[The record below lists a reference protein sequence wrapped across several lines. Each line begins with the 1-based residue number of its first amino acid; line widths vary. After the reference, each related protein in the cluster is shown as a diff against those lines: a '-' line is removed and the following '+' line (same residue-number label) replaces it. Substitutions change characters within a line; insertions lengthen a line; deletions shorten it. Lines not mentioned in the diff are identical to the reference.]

1 MNYSLFLF
9 LTLIALLVVKKL
21 DISYPL
27 TITTTTKSTELA
39 VVGEGKVEVIP
50 DTAYIDVG
58 ISVNNVETADKAQ
71 EMLSSVNNKIIEA
84 VKKLGIVKEDIK
96 TANYSVYPNYSYEEK
111 TSKIT
116 GYNGNAT
123 VTIKV
128 KEMKLTSQVI
138 TEATNVGA
146 NQIHGVRFE
155 IDKPEKYRE
164 QARDKAIENAREQA
178 EQLAK
183 KLGIKLGR
191 VVNIV
196 ESAPERIY
204 PLYGK
209 AIPEAGGG
217 GPQIEPGSQTITSTV
232 TLYFEKY

>member
-21 DISYPL
+21 DITYPL

-39 VVGEGKVEVIP
+39 VVGEGKVEVVP

-58 ISVNNVETADKAQ
+58 ISVNDIETADKAQ

-84 VKKLGIVKEDIK
+84 VKKLGIAKEEIK
-96 TANYSVYPNYSYEEK
+96 TSNYSIYPAYKYEENK
-111 TSKIT
+111 VT

-128 KEMKLTSQVI
+128 RDAKLASQVI

-164 QARDKAIENAREQA
+164 QARDKAIENAKSQA
-178 EQLAK
+178 ERLAQ
-183 KLGIKLGR
+183 KLGIRLGKI
-191 VVNIV
+191 VNMV
-196 ESAPERIY
+196 ESSPDRVY
-204 PLYGK
+204 PFYANEKSAL
-209 AIPEAGGG
+209 GGG
-217 GPQIEPGSQTITSTV
+217 SPVIEPGSQTITSTV
-232 TLYFEKY
+232 TLYFERK